1 MTSSVPA
8 RPTPANAPAQS
19 RFADVIDAATRLF
32 SEHGYKGTTVRM
44 IADEVGILSG
54 SLYSHISRKED
65 ILLQIARQTGTT
77 FLERAEQAVEGI
89 EDPEAALRAICAA
102 HLEVLDERQTAVTVY
117 YNEWRRISSPAREEI
132 VTLRD
137 RYEVLITDWVQA
149 GITTGAFE
157 PSDPRMGVL
166 MILSM
171 LNWSYQWY
179 RRDGGVNPRRLGD
192 LFMDAI
198 LRGLRQ
204 R

>member
-1 MTSSVPA
+1 M
-8 RPTPANAPAQS
+8 
-19 RFADVIDAATRLF
+19 IDAATRLF
-32 SEHGYKGTTVRM
+32 SEHGYNGTTVRM

-65 ILLQIARQTGTT
+65 ILLQIARQAGMT
-77 FLERAEQAVEGI
+77 FVERAEQAMEDI

-102 HLEVLDERQTAVTVY
+102 HLQVLDEQQTAVTVY

-132 VTLRD
+132 VALRD
-137 RYEVLITDWVQA
+137 RYEAMITDWVTK
-149 GITTGAFE
+149 GIKTGAFE
-157 PSDPRMGVL
+157 PSDPRMGAL

-179 RRDGGVNPRRLGD
+179 RHDGGIDPRRLGD

-198 LRGLRQ
+198 LQGLR
-204 R
+204 RRP

>member
-1 MTSSVPA
+1 MT
-8 RPTPANAPAQS
+8 PAQS
-19 RFADVIDAATRLF
+19 RFADVIDAASRLF
-32 SEHGYKGTTVRM
+32 SEHGYNGTTVRM
-44 IADEVGILSG
+44 IADDIGILSG

-65 ILLQIARQTGTT
+65 ILLQIARQTGMT
-77 FLERAEQAVEGI
+77 FVERAEQAVAGI

-102 HLEVLDERQTAVTVY
+102 HLKVLDEQQTAVTVY

-132 VTLRD
+132 VGLRD
-137 RYEVLITDWVQA
+137 RYQAMITEWVKE
-149 GITTGAFE
+149 GVRTGAFE

-179 RRDGGVNPRRLGD
+179 RHDGGTDPRALGD

-198 LRGLRQ
+198 LQGLR
-204 R
+204 RRP